1 MPLPTGNM
9 GGVELQE
16 NIELEKIRD
25 RKKIKSVWQIARETV
40 ESNYQSVDVNAVYD
54 GTETDVV

>member
-25 RKKIKSVWQIARETV
+25 RKKIKVFGKQQEKQLNQII
-40 ESNYQSVDVNAVYD
+40 NQLM
-54 GTETDVV
+54 